1 MRVFFTNGLWKCC
14 SFNANESQRDKEKIN
29 ICFSFNDPV
38 RFLSAVTLPLAL
50 PSDIHANRVV
60 RNEQLS
66 LKLNIDLPENFL
78 ISLHLHF

>member
-1 MRVFFTNGLWKCC
+1 MILLGFICC
-14 SFNANESQRDKEKIN
+14 
-29 ICFSFNDPV
+29 DP
-38 RFLSAVTLPLAL
+38 PLAL
-50 PSDIHANRVV
+50 PSDIHANRVT

>member
-1 MRVFFTNGLWKCC
+1 MILLGFICC
-14 SFNANESQRDKEKIN
+14 
-29 ICFSFNDPV
+29 DPP
-38 RFLSAVTLPLAL
+38 RTP
-50 PSDIHANRVV
+50 PSDIHANGAI